1 MKDLVRVHI
10 NDFLVYIAEFGVV
23 ICRQCRH
30 AIQPSA
36 LDSHLLRHRIY
47 RHRRRALV
55 ERLNKLDLRHPD
67 DVPVPNRAWQLPE
80 LPTQIGL
87 RCDADG
93 CRYLC
98 ATDKGMQMHW
108 ASRHSVHTKSN
119 VRASTVALQTFFR
132 GIKLRYFEVSTT
144 PGSTPSVDTS
154 IRAATIGGREL
165 EAVRSSRQPIPP
177 GLQLNSVDARA
188 MMYLHHFTLHTAPTL
203 VRKCQPLKLWQDE
216 VPQLAFEYP
225 FLLHAL
231 LGLSAYHISIKNPGT
246 SQEHRHAA
254 ARYSSLGATEYAKH
268 LLEPNYDN
276 TTAIL
281 ACANCLTVEQNS
293 RLFSD
298 PEDSNELEY
307 VAFFLSGILTLP
319 HALAHLL
326 PRGSYFM
333 QYVCETQAI
342 VEEANHL
349 LKNDKYNN
357 TYLPKYIPPS
367 KSRFLSS
374 LPDEVARLSR
384 HCPKILRQI
393 QQGQFTLRALLYS
406 IDRSYASDDLAN
418 LYDSAACWVRC
429 LDEHAKQAIRDGEE
443 FFLIMYACWCI
454 AIHRIG
460 QYAWFTH
467 GIAEIQITV
476 VRARLAPEYQV
487 LTDTLLS
494 LL

>member
-1 MKDLVRVHI
+1 MKDLARVQI
-10 NDFLVYIAEFGVV
+10 NDFLVYLADFGVV
-23 ICRQCRH
+23 ICQQCRH
-30 AIQPSA
+30 AIQPNA

-55 ERLNKLDLRHPD
+55 ERLNKLDLRQPD

-80 LPTQIGL
+80 LPTHMGL
-87 RCDADG
+87 RCDADD

-119 VRASTVALQTFFR
+119 VRASPVALQTFFR

-144 PGSTPSVDTS
+144 RGSTPPVDTT
-154 IRAATIGGREL
+154 AENIGGREL
-165 EAVRSSRQPIPP
+165 EAVRSPRQPVPRGI
-177 GLQLNSVDARA
+177 QLNYFDARA

-203 VRKCQPLKLWQDE
+203 VRRCQPLKLWQDD

-231 LGLSAYHISIKNPGT
+231 LGLSAYHISIKNPETG
-246 SQEHRHAA
+246 QEHRHAA

-333 QYVCETQAI
+333 QYVRETQVM
-342 VEEANHL
+342 VEEANDFL
-349 LKNDKYNN
+349 NNDDFDN
-357 TYLPKYIPPS
+357 TYLPKHVPPS

-374 LPDEVARLSR
+374 LPDEVARLSLF
-384 HCPKILRQI
+384 CPKILRQI
-393 QQGQFTLRALLYS
+393 QQGRCTLRALLYS
-406 IDRSYASDDLAN
+406 IDRCYASEDLAN
-418 LYDSAACWVRC
+418 LYDSAACWVWC
-429 LDEHAKQAIRDGEE
+429 LDEHAKQAIRDGEAY
-443 FFLIMYACWCI
+443 FLIMYACWCI
-454 AIHRIG
+454 AMHRIG

-476 VRARLAPEYQV
+476 VRARLAPEYHV
-487 LTDTLLS
+487 LVDTLLS

>member
-10 NDFLVYIAEFGVV
+10 NDFLVYLAEFGVV

-55 ERLNKLDLRHPD
+55 ERLNKLDLRQPD
-67 DVPVPNRAWQLPE
+67 DVPVPNQAWQLPE

-87 RCDADG
+87 RCEADG

-119 VRASTVALQTFFR
+119 VRASPVALQTFFR
-132 GIKLRYFEVSTT
+132 GIKLRYFEVI
-144 PGSTPSVDTS
+144 STPSLDTTTHTES
-154 IRAATIGGREL
+154 MGGQEL
-165 EAVRSSRQPIPP
+165 EAVRSSRQPVPP
-177 GLQLNSVDARA
+177 GIQLNYVDARA

-203 VRKCQPLKLWQDE
+203 VRKCQPLKLWRDD

-231 LGLSAYHISIKNPGT
+231 MGLSAYHISIKNPGT
-246 SQEHRHAA
+246 GQEHRYAV

-342 VEEANHL
+342 VEEANDL
-349 LKNDKYNN
+349 FKNDKYDNI
-357 TYLPKYIPPS
+357 TKHIPPS
-367 KSRFLSS
+367 KSRFISS
-374 LPDEVARLSR
+374 LPHEVTRLSR
-384 HCPKILRQI
+384 YCPKILGQI

-406 IDRSYASDDLAN
+406 INRSYASDNLAN

-429 LDEHAKQAIRDGEE
+429 LDEHAKQAIREGEA

-454 AIHRIG
+454 VIHRIG
-460 QYAWFTH
+460 KYAWFTH

-476 VRARLAPEYQV
+476 VRARLAPEYHV
-487 LTDTLLS
+487 LIDTLFS